1 MSHQHAIY
9 TDSLTKAT
17 IGSHQLPIPMNW
29 KILIQPNEIKAKTKG
44 ENPFCLIKSKK
55 MSKYLLHME
64 QFVQWVNWHIEIEIQ
79 VSRGE

>member
-44 ENPFCLIKSKK
+44 ENPFA
-55 MSKYLLHME
+55 
-64 QFVQWVNWHIEIEIQ
+64 
-79 VSRGE
+79 